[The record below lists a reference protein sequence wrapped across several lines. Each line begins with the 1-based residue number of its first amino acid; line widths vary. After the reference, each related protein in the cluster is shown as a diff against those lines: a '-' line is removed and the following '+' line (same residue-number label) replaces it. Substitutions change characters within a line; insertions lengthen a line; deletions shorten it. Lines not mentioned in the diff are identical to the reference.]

1 MVDQDEIF
9 ERLANVIANTLKVER
24 ETIALDSRFV
34 EDLKA
39 DSLDMLTLLMQLED
53 EFSNTIPDEDAKTFT
68 TVGAV
73 LNYIREKT
81 PQAGQ

>member
-1 MVDQDEIF
+1 VVDHDEIF
-9 ERLANVIANTLKVER
+9 ERLANVIASTLKVER
-24 ETIALDSRFV
+24 ERITLESRFV
-34 EDLKA
+34 DDLKA

-73 LNYIREKT
+73 LTYIRDKT